1 MILVTG
7 GAGFIGSNFICEW
20 LARDDEPILN
30 LDALTYAG
38 NLDNLK
44 EVAGD
49 SRHTFVHGNILDE
62 QLLINLFNRFHPR
75 AVIHFAAESHVD
87 RSIVNPLVFVDT
99 NVKGTTTLLNVA
111 LHYWEHLNPEDKA
124 AFRFIN
130 ISTDEVYGSL
140 SESDTPKT
148 ENDPF
153 NPSSPYSASKAAA
166 DQFGRA
172 YSRTYQFP
180 VITVRCSNN
189 YGPNQYPE
197 KLIPLMLT
205 QALADQSLPVYGN
218 GRQIRDWI
226 HVSDFCAA
234 IRSILAGARPG
245 EIFNV
250 SANNEIPNLEL
261 IHRLI
266 SLLDRLSPK
275 DDGKSRLDNIVFV
288 KDRLG
293 HDVRYSMNSSKLK
306 KMLHWYP
313 TISLNEGLQNTV
325 EAFLC
330 KKDLLRPYNLR

>member
-20 LARDDEPILN
+20 LARYNEPILN

-38 NLDNLK
+38 NLENLK
-44 EVAGD
+44 EVEGD

-87 RSIVNPLVFVDT
+87 RSIVNPSVFVDT

-111 LHYWEHLNPEDKA
+111 LHYWEQLNPEDKTS
-124 AFRFIN
+124 FRFIN

-140 SESDTPKT
+140 SESDAPKT
-148 ENDPF
+148 ESDPF

-180 VITVRCSNN
+180 VVTVRCSNN

-205 QALADQSLPVYGN
+205 RALDDQSLPVYGN

-234 IRSILAGARPG
+234 IRSILASARAG
-245 EIFNV
+245 DVFNV

-261 IHRLI
+261 IHQLV

-275 DDGKSRLDNIVFV
+275 DDGRSRLDNIVFV

-293 HDVRYSMNSSKLK
+293 HDVRYSMDSSKLK
-306 KMLHWYP
+306 KTLRWKP
-313 TISLNEGLQNTV
+313 LIFINDGLKDIIKI
-325 EAFLC
+325 FLQ
-330 KKDLLRPYNLR
+330 KRRIP